1 MNKKMI
7 IQNKKLLKQGF
18 YPTKDLTWMR
28 DTPVE
33 NKLVPGFQLV
43 REDGENAVMHM
54 LKTEYDNLV
63 ERHGKTNAFSLMAQ
77 FVLATYKSDLH
88 EIILH
93 GSESAYKLN

>member
-7 IQNKKLLKQGF
+7 VQNKKLLKQGF
-18 YPTKDLTWMR
+18 YPTKDLTQMR
-28 DTPVE
+28 DNPVDL
-33 NKLVPGFQLV
+33 KPGLPIV

-63 ERHGKTNAFSLMAQ
+63 EKHGKANAFRANAI
-77 FVLATYKSDLH
+77 FVNAMYKCDLH

-93 GSESAYKLN
+93 EAA